1 MLKRSTFSVTSMII
15 IELGAQS
22 GECRHVEW
30 EETLTDRCF
39 RLKGTPWGGGGGVFT
54 ISLWIIMIINDDN
67 DDDSLQSYG
76 G

>member
-1 MLKRSTFSVTSMII
+1 MVLLEFSVKEINIMII

-39 RLKGTPWGGGGGVFT
+39 RLKGTPWGGEGVFT
-54 ISLWIIMIINDDN
+54 FSL
-67 DDDSLQSYG
+67 
-76 G
+76 